1 MGVRGDF
8 GSNGFVT
15 KMQPFPMDD
24 HYRTDI
30 ISCVGHLRSES
41 VVALVLCMVACNGW
55 GTGIVLYVPWDNT
68 NPAEKRYNLE

>member
-1 MGVRGDF
+1 MGGF

-30 ISCVGHLRSES
+30 INGVGHPRSDS
-41 VVALVLCMVACNGW
+41 VVLLVLCMVPVQWLGHRHCT
-55 GTGIVLYVPWDNT
+55 TGPSGQPQPY
-68 NPAEKRYNLE
+68 